1 MRYSKH
7 EQRTGNS
14 APITLSYCTLGR
26 AFAVLRL
33 PKRMPAMTMAR
44 RPRLKTRAAG
54 GIREEGLACSRTS
67 YACGLSALTTD
78 AADVDAFARAVADEA
93 QAVAAD
99 FALVF
104 FSQSLVEAAALAAA
118 LKAHAPDLRYAGCS
132 TAGEI
137 TPQGLEEGHMLAILL
152 PSGAF
157 AVASTMVAGLS
168 SSGIDGI
175 TAEVASLRRS
185 LGARLGDDV
194 GRSIFAL
201 CFIDGLSYAE
211 EAVTSAIHWGLDD
224 IPLIGGSAGDDLKF
238 ETTRLICN
246 GRAASDSAV
255 IVLVATEI
263 PFQVFKTDNFVP
275 TDEKLVVTAS
285 DPDRRVVRE
294 FNAANAAEEYAA
306 SVGIV
311 PETLTPLSFASHP
324 VVVRVGGEYY
334 CRSIRKMN
342 PDGSLSF
349 FCAIDDGIVL
359 SIAQPKGMVES
370 TEAALN
376 DVANRLGGIDMVLGF
391 DCVLRRLDARN
402 RQITRE
408 MSELYRAHKV
418 IGFGTYGEQYRSM
431 HLNQTFTGIAFGHR
445 QAAE

>member
-1 MRYSKH
+1 MR
-7 EQRTGNS
+7 QCLRG
-14 APITLSYCTLGR
+14 GR
-26 AFAVLRL
+26 GR
-33 PKRMPAMTMAR
+33 
-44 RPRLKTRAAG
+44 
-54 GIREEGLACSRTS
+54 REELREETLACSRTS

-78 AADVDAFARAVADEA
+78 KADVDAFARALSTEA
-93 QAVAAD
+93 QAIAAD
-99 FALVF
+99 FALIF
-104 FSQSLVEAAALAAA
+104 FSQSLVDAAALAAA
-118 LKAHAPDLRYAGCS
+118 LKVHAPDLRYAGCS

-137 TPQGLEEGHMLAILL
+137 TPQGLEDGHILAVLL
-152 PSGAF
+152 PSRDF
-157 AVASTMVAGLS
+157 TTASTMVLGLS
-168 SSGIDGI
+168 SSGIDGV
-175 TAEVASLRRS
+175 TAEVEALRRA
-185 LGARLGDDV
+185 LRGRLDTDP
-194 GRSIFAL
+194 GRNVFAL
-201 CFIDGLSYAE
+201 CFIDGMSYAE

-238 ETTRLICN
+238 ETTRLISN
-246 GRAASDSAV
+246 GQTASDSAI
-255 IVLVATEI
+255 IVLIATEI

-275 TDEKLVVTAS
+275 TDKKLVVTAS
-285 DPDRRVVRE
+285 DPDQRIVRE
-294 FNAANAAEEYAA
+294 FNATTASEEYAA
-306 SVGIV
+306 SVGVV

-334 CRSIRKMN
+334 CRSIQKMN

-376 DVANRLGGIDMVLGF
+376 DVAGRLGGIDMVLGF
-391 DCVLRRLDARN
+391 DCVLRRLDAQN

-408 MSELYRAHKV
+408 MSEVYRSHNV

-431 HLNQTFTGIAFGHR
+431 HLNQTFTGIAFGRR